1 MGFTHISGYPS
12 AAGRAQNSE
21 SLPAKDRRYTSVPC
35 NQPTMLTFGHSG
47 AQPWA
52 IEHQSAWMSDIKN
65 VLYASI
71 GAEHSKCNH
80 MMTLGFK
87 GLRKTYTEYATP
99 DKF

>member
-47 AQPWA
+47 AQP
-52 IEHQSAWMSDIKN
+52 
-65 VLYASI
+65 
-71 GAEHSKCNH
+71 
-80 MMTLGFK
+80 
-87 GLRKTYTEYATP
+87 
-99 DKF
+99 